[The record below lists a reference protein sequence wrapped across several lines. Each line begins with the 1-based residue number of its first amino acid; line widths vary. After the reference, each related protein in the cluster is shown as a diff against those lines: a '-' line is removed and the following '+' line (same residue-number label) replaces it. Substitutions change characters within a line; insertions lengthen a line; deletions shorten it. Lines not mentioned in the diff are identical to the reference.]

1 MKKIF
6 IESINKLIVFDKT
19 IVSLK
24 FDSPI
29 NYRNIS
35 FNVLNNLTYSE
46 DNNIFDLNKYSLIIY
61 NPFQI
66 ELNERKLVNA
76 MYKTLEKTLTNDDN
90 MLLNEIERISF
101 TIFDNLLQN
110 TDFSFEYDININTQ
124 SLFQAFNISFPKV
137 EYNNYLELISTYFKL
152 YSKFNKTKIII
163 SFGLLSLLEKEEIVA
178 LEKELDYDNLVLI
191 DISYNGNNK
200 INEKDLY
207 IDEDWCII

>member
-46 DNNIFDLNKYSLIIY
+46 DNNIIDLNKYSLIIY